1 MANIELAGRARL
13 TPFRHIALGTWRT
26 AYDPS
31 IYGSVTVP
39 MDATLRYIEAFRA
52 ATGLRLTV
60 THLMAKV
67 VGTVLAE
74 VPEIN
79 AVLRFGRVYLRRDIS
94 VFFQVAL
101 EDPKTGGIDLS
112 GVQVA
117 SPHTADLASIV
128 RAFEAS
134 AAQVRARTDR
144 QGLARSRANL
154 LRIPGVLIG
163 AVMRALSFLN
173 YTLNLDMRWAGI
185 PRDPFGGAMV
195 TNIGSLGLEAAYV
208 PLVPFSRVPILIALG
223 AVEDAACVE
232 HDAETGAP
240 SIVARKVMR
249 LYATFDHRLV
259 DGAHAAKM
267 VKIVRAF
274 FADPF
279 AKFGAIERAP
289 AVIEPASPA

>member
-1 MANIELAGRARL
+1 VANIEFSGRARL

-31 IYGSVTVP
+31 IYGSLTLP
-39 MDATLRYIEAFRA
+39 MDETLRYIEAFRA

-67 VGTVLAE
+67 IGTVLAE

-79 AVLRFGRVYLRRDIS
+79 AVLRWGRVSLRKDVA

-112 GVQVA
+112 GVRVEAPQIT
-117 SPHTADLASIV
+117 PLAEIV

-134 AAQVRARTDR
+134 ATKVRGRTDR
-144 QGLARSRANL
+144 EGLARSREGL
-154 LRIPGVLIG
+154 LRIPGLFIG

-195 TNIGSLGLEAAYV
+195 TNIGSLGLEGAFA
-208 PLVPFSRVPILIALG
+208 PLVPFSRVPIVIALG
-223 AVEDAACVE
+223 AVEDAARVE
-232 HDAETGAP
+232 DGA
-240 SIVARKVMR
+240 IVARRIMR
-249 LYATFDHRLV
+249 LFATFDHRLI

-267 VKIVRAF
+267 VKIVRGF

-279 AKFGAIERAP
+279 ARFGAITEAGAP
-289 AVIEPASPA
+289 ALEAGTPARE